1 MNHPPFQLNA
11 SNTDFL
17 TRFSSRNNK
26 LVVFLK
32 DKLSTAKSYDR
43 IAGYFRSSIFELINE
58 EISEVETVRIICNSD
73 LDPRDV
79 AIGRAAEETARQSLL
94 EKWNQ
99 DENPIESFNNRGRY
113 QRLYELLKKGNVQI
127 KVLSRDDAPFLH
139 GKAGVVGYGAGT
151 KTSFMGSVNETA
163 QGWAHSYEI
172 VWEDSSADGVN
183 WVQAE
188 FDALWAIGRRLPE
201 AVVEE
206 IGRSARKVQ
215 VKIDQLPSDKI
226 GQSALVESPL
236 YRRGEELMPWQ
247 RAFVALF
254 IQHRER
260 YGKCRLLL
268 ADEVGVGKTLSM
280 ATAALVS
287 ALLGD
292 GPVLILCPA
301 TLGVQWQTELLDK
314 LNIPTALWL
323 SAKKV
328 WRDPY
333 GHHIKTRGAE
343 DILRCPYKIGIVST
357 GLITQNT
364 KESEI
369 LLRRSYGM
377 VILDEAH
384 KARKKRVIGEEPVP
398 GNLLK
403 FMTRIAA
410 KAKHIVLGS
419 ATPIQTEVVELWD
432 LLEVLNQ
439 SATHVLGRE
448 LSTWRRPD
456 LAIPILK
463 GEQKIFDEGEAWNLL
478 RNPLPPRDDDGLFEF
493 IYQDLHLEEQSVDYT
508 DASFTDL
515 DDFTRNDL
523 RNAINSDFKGIGY
536 FQYNNPISRHVV
548 LRRRKTLEAAGL
560 MKAIGVDIWPSALD
574 PNYLL
579 FDGKGLKT
587 SHDFDNAYEAVE
599 KFTAALKKRTKSAGF
614 MQNLLRQRI
623 CSSFAAGL
631 STCKTL
637 IENRKIT
644 DEDDDGEYDDFFAS
658 GDPAEEVVDEE
669 IVRLRE
675 VISFLEKSP
684 TDPKLDACV
693 FFLEKRNW
701 LEDGCIIFSQYY
713 DTSRWVAEQLSVRF
727 PHETVAVYGG
737 TGRSG
742 ILLNGDWR
750 SVDRED
756 IKKAVREYKIRL
768 VVATDAAA
776 EGLNLQTLATLIN
789 VDLPWNPS
797 RLEQRIGRIKRY
809 GQKRDT
815 VKMANLVYQGTVDE
829 KVYEKLS
836 ERMKDRYDILGS
848 LPDVIDDEWIDDIE
862 AFEEGLRE
870 FTNRRKMTADVFELR
885 YGDFLSV
892 DGAEWQ
898 FCEKVLDRDE
908 AQKLLSS
915 GW

>member
-1 MNHPPFQLNA
+1 MKQVLPPPF
-11 SNTDFL
+11 SSTDFI
-17 TRFSSRNNK
+17 TRFSSRHDK
-26 LVVFLK
+26 LVVYLK
-32 DKLSTAKSYDR
+32 DKLTEARTYDR

-58 EISEVETVRIICNSD
+58 EITDIDTVRIICNSD

-79 AIGRAAEETARQSLL
+79 AIGKAAEDTACQSLL
-94 EKWNQ
+94 EKWNK
-99 DENPIESFNNRGRY
+99 DENPIESFNNRTRY
-113 QRLYELLKKGNVQI
+113 QRLYDLLKKGNVQI

-139 GKAGVVGYGAGT
+139 GKAGVVGYEDGR

-172 VWEDSSADGVN
+172 VWEDSSSDGVA
-183 WVQAE
+183 WVQSE
-188 FDALWAIGRRLPE
+188 FDALWAIGRRLPD

-206 IGRSARKVQ
+206 IGRSAKKMQ
-215 VKIDQLPSDKI
+215 VKLDQLPPEAL
-226 GQSALVESPL
+226 GPSALVESPL

-254 IQHRER
+254 IQHRQR

-301 TLGVQWQTELLDK
+301 TLGIQWQTELLDK

-323 SAKKV
+323 SAKKM
-328 WRDPY
+328 WRDPQ
-333 GHHIKTRGAE
+333 GHYIKTRGAE

-364 KESEI
+364 KEAEI
-369 LLRRSYGM
+369 LLRKSYGM

-384 KARKKRVIGEEPVP
+384 KARKARPIGKEPIP

-403 FMTRIAA
+403 FMTRIAG
-410 KAKHIVLGS
+410 KTKHIVLGT

-432 LLEVLNQ
+432 LLEILNHT
-439 SATHVLGRE
+439 ATHVLGRE
-448 LSTWRRPD
+448 LSTWRRPE

-463 GEQKIFDEGEAWNLL
+463 GEQKIIDEGEAWNLL
-478 RNPLPPRDDDGLFEF
+478 RNPLPPRDDEGLFEF
-493 IYQDLHLEEQSVDYT
+493 VYQDLDLEGASVDYT

-515 DDFTRNDL
+515 EDFTRNDL
-523 RNAINSDFKGIGY
+523 RDAIKGDVRGIGF
-536 FQYNNPISRHVV
+536 FQYHNPISRHVV

-560 MKAIGVDIWPSALD
+560 MKPIAVDIWPNVDDQQAS
-574 PNYLL
+574 L
-579 FDGKGLKT
+579 FEGKGLRT

-623 CSSFAAGL
+623 CSSVAAGL
-631 STCKTL
+631 STCRTL
-637 IENRKIT
+637 IANRKIT
-644 DEDDDGEYDDFFAS
+644 DDDDTGEYDDLFAS
-658 GDPAEEVVDEE
+658 GDPIEEVRDEE
-669 IVRLRE
+669 VARLRE
-675 VISFLEKSP
+675 VIGFLEKSP

-693 FFLEKRNW
+693 YFLEKRGW

-713 DTSRWVAEQLSVRF
+713 DTSRWVAEQLSRRF
-727 PHETVAVYGG
+727 PLETVAVYGG

-742 ILLNGDWR
+742 VLLDGDWR

-756 IKKAVREYKIRL
+756 IKKAVREYTIRL

-815 VKMANLVYQGTVDE
+815 VRMANLVYQGTVDE

-848 LPDVIDDEWIDDIE
+848 LPDVIDDEWIEDIE
-862 AFEEGLRE
+862 AFEEGLRD
-870 FTNRRKMTADVFELR
+870 FTRRRKVAADVFELR

-892 DGAEWQ
+892 DGGEWQ
-898 FCEKVLDRDE
+898 FCEQVLDRDE